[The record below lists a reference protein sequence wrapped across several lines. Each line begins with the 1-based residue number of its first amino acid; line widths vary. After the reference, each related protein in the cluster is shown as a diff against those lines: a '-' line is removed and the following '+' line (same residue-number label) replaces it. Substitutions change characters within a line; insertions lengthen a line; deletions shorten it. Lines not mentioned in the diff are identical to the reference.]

1 MSEPIP
7 ETLYVDDRTDWSPQ
21 PRGPTDRRAW
31 LLVLSVM
38 AVFAGLLGAFST
50 RDARASARPRP
61 VRRYLTAR
69 LRAAPPIAA
78 PETADSGEGR
88 FAAPPGE

>member
-21 PRGPTDRRAW
+21 PRWPNDRRGA

-38 AVFAGLLGAFST
+38 AVFAGLLGAFSL
-50 RDARASARPRP
+50 RAAPRAPRP
-61 VRRYLTAR
+61 VVARRYLTAR
-69 LRAAPPIAA
+69 VALARPLPL
-78 PETADSGEGR
+78 PESVTPGEGR
-88 FAAPPGE
+88 FAAPPVE